1 MEWHISDAEIEKSTK
16 KVINTLANNNKFRNC
31 HQEDI
36 EDAVQNALTKFCEA
50 VYNNDRIE
58 RFNSKKVF
66 DAWLYKVAHN
76 ELVDI
81 LRKNNKFTKQEDGD
95 SEQEEE
101 QIYRIFGE
109 FLDDPISFFE
119 GIIDEEDNL
128 RKDKIIAN
136 FWEILCKQGNWDS
149 IEKIILQRHY
159 IDGIELDTLAN
170 ELDKSPNSFYIRNN
184 RMKDK
189 IRDIMK
195 KNKIRNVKDLDF

>member
-81 LRKNNKFTKQEDGD
+81 LRKNNKFTKQEEGD

-159 IDGIELDTLAN
+159 IDGIELETLAS